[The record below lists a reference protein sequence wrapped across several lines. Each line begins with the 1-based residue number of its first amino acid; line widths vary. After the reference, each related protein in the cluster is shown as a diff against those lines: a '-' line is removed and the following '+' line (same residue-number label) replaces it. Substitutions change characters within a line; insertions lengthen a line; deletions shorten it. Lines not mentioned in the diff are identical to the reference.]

1 MACVGIMKKID
12 VFGRLENFF
21 LCSFYPVLLFALLG
35 ILIIVDGLYFQ
46 NFSVLI
52 RVAIFFIGVF
62 FGAAFGYVLAT
73 VIFNHFFP
81 RYCKILDGIF
91 DDKRE

>member
-21 LCSFYPVLLFALLG
+21 LASFYPLLFFALFG
-35 ILIIVDGLYFQ
+35 ILNILDGLYFQ
-46 NFSVLI
+46 DFSLLI
-52 RVAIFFIGVF
+52 RVVIFLIGIF
-62 FGAAFGYVLAT
+62 FGATLGYVLAT

-81 RYCKILDGIF
+81 RYCKIMEEIVNE
-91 DDKRE
+91 KRE